1 MKKKISGS
9 GILISILIFIITG
22 CNSIPGLQ
30 ATQDSPVQ
38 VTATPTIT
46 PSPTEIIAD
55 NPTRINLSV
64 WLPPRFS
71 PNEEDPA
78 GSLLLQR
85 IDEFNA
91 MYPNLN
97 VNFRIKAESGP
108 ASILESLDT
117 ARKAAPLVLPDLVL
131 LSSDDMVHAA
141 EEELIFPYPENF
153 FNDDNEDWY
162 DAALPLGKYQFN
174 AYGIPFAADALVAVY
189 NPLVVESFPT
199 SWSDLLL
206 EERTI
211 SFPIADPKTVYT
223 LDLYLSNQGRLVDDE
238 NNIILEAQS
247 LTDIFSYYFQAL
259 SVNLLPP
266 NPAQIDTDES
276 AFSHLVAGR
285 TEIAITWAS
294 RYFSLSDSSVA
305 ATTPP
310 SIEGNSYTLLK
321 GWVWSV
327 ASPNPNE
334 QAAAIELARFLSD
347 QEFAG
352 PWTEAA
358 NLLPLRHSA
367 LDRWQNEQ
375 NRGLAG
381 LVLSVGEP
389 VPPPRVKA
397 IVSTPIRDAI
407 LDVITGVQTPSEAS
421 QSVMDIL
428 GN

>member
-1 MKKKISGS
+1 MKKKISGL
-9 GILISILIFIITG
+9 GILISILILIITG
-22 CNSIPGLQ
+22 CSSIPGLQ

-38 VTATPTIT
+38 TTATPTIT
-46 PSPTEIIAD
+46 PPPTQITAD
-55 NPTRINLSV
+55 IPTTINLSV
-64 WLPPRFS
+64 WLSPRFS

-85 IDEFNA
+85 INEFNT

-97 VNFRIKAESGP
+97 VTFRIKAESGP
-108 ASILESLDT
+108 ASLLESLDT

-131 LSSDDMVHAA
+131 LSSDDMIHAA
-141 EEELIFPYPENF
+141 EEELIFPYPESYF
-153 FNDDNEDWY
+153 EDDNEDWY
-162 DAALPLGKYQFN
+162 DAAFPLGNYQLN

-206 EERTI
+206 EERPI
-211 SFPIADPKTVYT
+211 SFPVADPQAVYT

-247 LTDIFSYYFQAL
+247 LTDIFSYYSQAL
-259 SVNLLPP
+259 SANLLPP

-276 AFSHLVAGR
+276 AFSQLLAGR
-285 TEIAITWAS
+285 SEIAITWAS
-294 RYFSLSDSSVA
+294 RHLALSDTSVV

-310 SIEGNSYTLLK
+310 SIEGNSFTVMK

-327 ASPNPNE
+327 TSPDPNE
-334 QAAAIELARFLSD
+334 QAAAMELARFLSAP
-347 QEFAG
+347 EFTG

-358 NLLPLRHSA
+358 NLLPLRPSA

-381 LVLSVGEP
+381 LLLSVGEP

-397 IVSTPIRDAI
+397 VVSTPIRDAI